1 MFDYDWGLQDDFMGA
16 TKLTLSQLELNQPE
30 DIYLKLSD
38 PARPLKDLG
47 EIKLNVTLMPK
58 SQEDKEQVPKY
69 HFLPYFPCLSACDIK
84 SKVEFSTAHLRSG
97 CNSATQ

>member
-1 MFDYDWGLQDDFMGA
+1 MRLTKTPIIYCLFFIKKKVFDYDWGLQDDFMGA

-58 SQEDKEQVPKY
+58 SQEDKEQVTKY
-69 HFLPYFPCLSACDIK
+69 TIFFLVS
-84 SKVEFSTAHLRSG
+84 
-97 CNSATQ
+97 

>member
-58 SQEDKEQVPKY
+58 SQEDKEQVTRY
-69 HFLPYFPCLSACDIK
+69 I
-84 SKVEFSTAHLRSG
+84 FSTLFSL
-97 CNSATQ
+97 SLSM